1 MTRLEDEDSSK
12 TLSFSRSYS
21 LSLAPTLLYTR
32 SSLLPALVSSKVH
45 SQLEFQAVGS
55 WFIHDGAKLLRVP
68 SGREDVF
75 ADQSISLREKRS
87 LMKFLRFVGSYES
100 QPETWQDCRE
110 GSFSSF
116 LQDKFGLPSSA
127 HGPLLALTL
136 SPNPPNITTVD
147 FALPRIYRHLTSI
160 GLFGPGFGAV
170 LPKWGGLAEIA
181 QVACRACAVGGGVYV
196 LGKGVENVSP
206 KESGKSN
213 IASVKLDGGETVT
226 TDWVAV
232 SDEDLPLSMGHSG
245 TEILVS
251 KSISIVTSP
260 LTTLF
265 PATAES
271 GPTPAG
277 AVVVIPSSGNLPPV
291 NIFVHSSDT
300 GECPT
305 GQCTCTSLFSAAT
318 SHILCR
324 FK

>member
-1 MTRLEDEDSSK
+1 
-12 TLSFSRSYS
+12 
-21 LSLAPTLLYTR
+21 
-32 SSLLPALVSSKVH
+32 
-45 SQLEFQAVGS
+45 
-55 WFIHDGAKLLRVP
+55 
-68 SGREDVF
+68 
-75 ADQSISLREKRS
+75 
-87 LMKFLRFVGSYES
+87 MKFLRFVGSYES